1 MSGLRYVYGIVPA
14 TAAAAVDGARIRG
27 IDGAAVDALV
37 EGPFAAAESDL
48 DAEGYG
54 TDVLNQKIRDM
65 EWLTPRA
72 EAHQAVN
79 SRLLDV
85 AGVVLP
91 LSFGAIYRDETR
103 VREMLR
109 EDVEPRQERLRDLSG
124 KAEWVVTV
132 LRERDRVPGAEGD
145 LRALED
151 EIATSAPGRGYLLE
165 KRRTSVAT
173 AAAERADAEAARR
186 ALEVL
191 AEAGER
197 TYREPVATGGADVV
211 VVRVSLLAPVTRAA
225 SVGDAI
231 TALDRELVAEGYRVR
246 SNGPW
251 PAYRF
256 GSLS

>member
-14 TAAAAVDGARIRG
+14 AAAAAVDAARVSG
-27 IDGAAVDALV
+27 IDDAPVRALV
-37 EGPFAAAESDL
+37 EGPFAAAESEL
-48 DAEGYG
+48 DADDYG
-54 TDVLNQKIRDM
+54 AESLNQKIRDM

-79 SRLLDV
+79 SRLLDI

-109 EDVEPRQERLRDLSG
+109 EDVAARRERLEGLVG

-132 LRERDRVPGAEGD
+132 LRDREHVRGVDGD

-151 EIATSAPGRGYLLE
+151 EIAASAPGRGYLLE
-165 KRRTSVAT
+165 KRRTTVAT
-173 AAAERADAEAARR
+173 AAAERADAEAAQR
-186 ALEVL
+186 ALDVL

-197 TYREPVATGGADVV
+197 TYREPVATGGPDIV
-211 VVRVSLLAPVTRAA
+211 VVRVSVLAPTTRAA

-231 TALDRELVAEGYRVR
+231 ASLGRELADDGYHVR

-256 GSLS
+256 GSLP

>member
-1 MSGLRYVYGIVPA
+1 MTSLRYVYGIVPA
-14 TAAAAVDGARIRG
+14 AAAAAIDDARISG
-27 IDGAAVDALV
+27 IDGAAVKALA
-37 EGPFAAAESDL
+37 EGPFAAAQSELDGES
-48 DAEGYG
+48 YG
-54 TDVLNQKIRDM
+54 ADVLNQKIRDM

-72 EAHQAVN
+72 EAHQTVN
-79 SRLLDV
+79 ARLLDA

-109 EDVEPRQERLRDLSG
+109 EDVDVRRARLEELSG

-132 LRERDRVPGAEGD
+132 VRERDQVPGADGE
-145 LRALED
+145 LRALEG
-151 EIATSAPGRGYLLE
+151 EIAASAPGRGYLLE
-165 KRRTSVAT
+165 KRRTSVAS

-186 ALEVL
+186 TLDVL

-211 VVRVSLLAPVTRAA
+211 VVRVSVLAPVTRARA
-225 SVGDAI
+225 VGDAI
-231 TALDRELVAEGYRVR
+231 ASLDRELAADGYHVR

-256 GSLS
+256 GSLA

>member
-1 MSGLRYVYGIVPA
+1 MTGLRYVYGIVPA
-14 TAAAAVDGARIRG
+14 AAAAAVDSARISG
-27 IDGAAVDALV
+27 IDGAAVRALV
-37 EGPFAAAESDL
+37 EGPFAAAESEL
-48 DAEGYG
+48 DAEAYAAES
-54 TDVLNQKIRDM
+54 LNQNIRDM

-109 EDVEPRQERLRDLSG
+109 QDVDIRRARLTDLVG

-132 LRERDRVPGAEGD
+132 LRDPDHVPGAEGD

-151 EIATSAPGRGYLLE
+151 EIAASAPGRGYLLE

-173 AAAERADAEAARR
+173 AAAERADADAARR
-186 ALEVL
+186 ALDVL

-197 TYREPVATGGADVV
+197 TYREPVATGGPDIV
-211 VVRVSLLAPVTRAA
+211 VVRVSVLASTTRAA
-225 SVGDAI
+225 AVGDAI
-231 TALDRELVAEGYRVR
+231 ASLGRELAGEGYHVR

-256 GSLS
+256 GSLP

>member
-1 MSGLRYVYGIVPA
+1 MTSLRYVYGIVPA
-14 TAAAAVDGARIRG
+14 AAASAVDAARVSG
-27 IDGAAVDALV
+27 IDGAAVKALV
-37 EGPFAAAESDL
+37 EGPFAAAESEL
-48 DAEGYG
+48 DAEAYG
-54 TDVLNQKIRDM
+54 AESLNQKIRDM

-79 SRLLDV
+79 AQLLDV

-109 EDVEPRQERLRDLSG
+109 EDVAARSERLDGLVG

-132 LRERDRVPGAEGD
+132 LRDREHVPGVDGD
-145 LRALED
+145 LRALEN
-151 EIATSAPGRGYLLE
+151 EIAASAPGRGYLLE

-173 AAAERADAEAARR
+173 AAAERADAEAAQR
-186 ALEVL
+186 ALDVL

-197 TYREPVATGGADVV
+197 TYREPVATGGPDIVV
-211 VVRVSLLAPVTRAA
+211 ARVSVLAPTIRAA

-231 TALDRELVAEGYRVR
+231 ASLGRELADEGYHVR

-256 GSLS
+256 GSLP

>member
-14 TAAAAVDGARIRG
+14 AAAAAVDAARVSG
-27 IDGAAVDALV
+27 IDDAPVRALV
-37 EGPFAAAESDL
+37 EGAFAAAESEL
-48 DAEGYG
+48 DTDDYGAES
-54 TDVLNQKIRDM
+54 LNQKIRDM

-79 SRLLDV
+79 SRLLDI

-109 EDVEPRQERLRDLSG
+109 EDVAARRERLDGLVG
-124 KAEWVVTV
+124 KAEWVVT
-132 LRERDRVPGAEGD
+132 LLRDREH
-145 LRALED
+145 
-151 EIATSAPGRGYLLE
+151 
-165 KRRTSVAT
+165 
-173 AAAERADAEAARR
+173 
-186 ALEVL
+186 
-191 AEAGER
+191 
-197 TYREPVATGGADVV
+197 VATGGPDIV
-211 VVRVSLLAPVTRAA
+211 VVRVSVLAPTTRAA

-231 TALDRELVAEGYRVR
+231 ASLGRELADDGYHVR

-256 GSLS
+256 GSLP